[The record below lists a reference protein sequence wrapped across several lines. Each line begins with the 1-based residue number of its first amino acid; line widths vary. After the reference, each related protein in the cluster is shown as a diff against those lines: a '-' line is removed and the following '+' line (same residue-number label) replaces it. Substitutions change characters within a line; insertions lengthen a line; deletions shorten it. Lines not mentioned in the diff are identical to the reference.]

1 LESYKLK
8 GEVLNVISPD
18 KINVKLENGKAK
30 DFREGDLG
38 KVVPGEGGVVWLI
51 NHKRVGSV
59 TQIDLKTS
67 EARVSCKDSQ
77 GNKERFTV
85 KLDEICKYNTN

>member
-1 LESYKLK
+1 M
-8 GEVLNVISPD
+8 
-18 KINVKLENGKAK
+18 VKLENGKSK

-67 EARVSCKDSQ
+67 EARVSCKDA
-77 GNKERFTV
+77 
-85 KLDEICKYNTN
+85 